1 MKPDNQMPIN
11 NSGGSNKQ
19 PVNPKRKKSGRKLKN
34 IIFYTIIV
42 FLIVGIFATLQFGAK
57 QQEVAFSD
65 LVKDVN
71 DGKVAKIVE
80 SGSSLSIYMKN
91 DAGEE
96 EEYPSKTS
104 RIPTGASYQGQVRG
118 DATRHN
124 RWHVV
129 EPSYYLSASTT
140 NGGAICV
147 DDAPGGRS
155 EQSVAR
161 LW

>member
-1 MKPDNQMPIN
+1 MPIN

-96 EEYPSKTS
+96 EEYPSKTV
-104 RIPTGASYQGQVRG
+104 TCCG
-118 DATRHN
+118 T
-124 RWHVV
+124 
-129 EPSYYLSASTT
+129 
-140 NGGAICV
+140 
-147 DDAPGGRS
+147 
-155 EQSVAR
+155 
-161 LW
+161 